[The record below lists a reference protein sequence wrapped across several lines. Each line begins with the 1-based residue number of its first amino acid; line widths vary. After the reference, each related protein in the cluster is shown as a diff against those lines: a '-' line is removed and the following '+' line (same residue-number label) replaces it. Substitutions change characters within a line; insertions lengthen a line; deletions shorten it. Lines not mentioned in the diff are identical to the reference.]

1 MSPFLD
7 RPIAHRGLHDK
18 KLIIENSLEAFEN
31 AMEHNLAIEC
41 DIVLS
46 KDKEIIVFHDY
57 DLKRMCGINSNIND
71 LSTNEIRK
79 LKLLD
84 TDCKIPSLDE
94 MLHLVDGQTPILIE
108 IKSGFNPEIEERLIE
123 IIRAYNGEIAL
134 QSFDYKMCEWFKIN
148 APFYKTGLITSNDN
162 IDFKEISHLGI
173 NFLAV
178 DVEKISMRNIQSIRK
193 ENIPLL
199 TWTINS
205 TEKYNLSKKFADNI
219 IFEDIHN
226 EIS

>member
-1 MSPFLD
+1 M
-7 RPIAHRGLHDK
+7 
-18 KLIIENSLEAFEN
+18 
-31 AMEHNLAIEC
+31 
-41 DIVLS
+41 
-46 KDKEIIVFHDY
+46 
-57 DLKRMCGINSNIND
+57 
-71 LSTNEIRK
+71 
-79 LKLLD
+79 
-84 TDCKIPSLDE
+84 
-94 MLHLVDGQTPILIE
+94 
-108 IKSGFNPEIEERLIE
+108 
-123 IIRAYNGEIAL
+123 

-162 IDFKEISHLGI
+162 IDFKEITHLGI

-178 DVEKISMRNIQSIRK
+178 DVEKISIRNIQSIRK
-193 ENIPLL
+193 NNIPLL